1 VPRSIFHPEFRRK
14 LEILDLVSRKRMRGR
29 GKGERRGPKRG
40 SGVEFHDFRPYAA
53 GDDLRY
59 LDWNIFSRLDRLILK
74 LFIEEEDLCLH
85 LLLDCSRSMAFGEPS
100 KLLYA
105 ARAAAALAFVA
116 LSGHERAA
124 LGILGEGLA
133 ALSRPLRGR
142 SQIFTVLKQLEGLT
156 PQGGTNLNLALTAYA
171 RQARSPGL
179 AILFTDLLDGSGFET
194 GLASLLGRGY
204 EAVLIHLVTPGE
216 LDPAV
221 TGDLLLTDAETGE
234 RREVVLT
241 LETRRR
247 YLENLRALCGRA
259 EDFCRRSGADYLRI
273 STALPFEDFILT
285 HLTHGG
291 VLA

>member
-14 LEILDLVSRKRMRGR
+14 LEILDLVSRKRLRGR

-85 LLLDCSRSMAFGEPS
+85 LLLDASRSMAFGEPS

-105 ARAAAALAFVA
+105 ARAAAALGFVA
-116 LSGHERAA
+116 LSGHERVA
-124 LGILGEGLA
+124 LGILGDGLA

-142 SQIFTVLKQLEGLT
+142 SQIFTVLRQLEGLT
-156 PQGGTNLNLALTAYA
+156 PRGGTNLNLALTAYA

-179 AILFTDLLDGSGFET
+179 AVLFTDLLDGRGFEA
-194 GLASLLGRGY
+194 GLAALLGRGY

-216 LDPAV
+216 FAPRVA
-221 TGDLLLTDAETGE
+221 GDLLLTDAETAE

-241 LETRRR
+241 PETRRR
-247 YLENLRALCGRA
+247 YEENLQALCDRA

-285 HLTHGG
+285 HLTHAG